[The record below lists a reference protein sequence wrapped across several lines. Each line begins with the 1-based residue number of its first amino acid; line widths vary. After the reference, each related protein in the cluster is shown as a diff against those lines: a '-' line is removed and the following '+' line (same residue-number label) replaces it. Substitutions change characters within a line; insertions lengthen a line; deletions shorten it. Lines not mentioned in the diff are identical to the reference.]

1 MKPYMYVCEMRA
13 CPNPATKIDVADFT
27 EEFHY
32 LCEDHFVSVV
42 KGII

>member
-1 MKPYMYVCEMRA
+1 MQPYMYRCEMIW
-13 CPNPATKIDVADFT
+13 CNKVATKIDVADFT

-42 KGII
+42 KGIL

>member
-1 MKPYMYVCEMRA
+1 MQPYIYVCEIGGD
-13 CPNPATKIDVADFT
+13 CKNPATKKDVEDYN
-27 EEFHY
+27 Y

>member
-1 MKPYMYVCEMRA
+1 MQPYIYVCEMTA
-13 CPNPATKIDVADFT
+13 CPNPATKHDVEDYN
-27 EEFHY
+27 Y